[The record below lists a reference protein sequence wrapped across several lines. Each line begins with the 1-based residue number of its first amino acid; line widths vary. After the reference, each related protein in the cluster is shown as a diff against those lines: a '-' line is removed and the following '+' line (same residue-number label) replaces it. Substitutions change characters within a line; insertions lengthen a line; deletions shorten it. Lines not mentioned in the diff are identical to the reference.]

1 MIRFE
6 GRVTPG
12 QRRRSPYVYLPFDV
26 PAGAERVSV
35 RYGLEDGSIL
45 DLGLLDPTAGPF
57 PSLTGFRGWSGS
69 ARREVHVAAAD
80 ATPGYMAGPL
90 QAGRWQVVLGLARVA
105 AAGCAYRVEV
115 DVGRG
120 DAPAAGTAEAA
131 AAAPAAGRRA
141 PGATGRVGAVRA
153 GAGWYRGDLQSH
165 TFHSDARASVAELA
179 AEARARG
186 LDFLAVTDHNTVS
199 HHAELPLNSASDLL
213 LVPGEEV
220 TTYRGHAN
228 VWGVA
233 GWVDFRIERPGD
245 LDALVAQV
253 HARGGLFSVNHPK
266 TQPGCIGCDW
276 EYPVPGGADAMEAWQ
291 GPWALGNWES
301 LARYDALLREG
312 RRLTLVGGSDRHH
325 PGASRVDPPLL
336 QVGSPTTWLELEEL
350 STPAVLTAIRAG
362 RAYVSEGPGGPRLE
376 LSVGGAGMGG
386 TVGAGAPVV
395 ARARVEGATGDVLR
409 WVGTAGVVRETAL
422 GSDDVT
428 DAFEWV
434 PAGAF
439 LRCEVV
445 ARASLPAL
453 EAELRTLAAGPRF
466 PSYLSVAD
474 VLAHP
479 WRRLVSNPVYVG

>member
-1 MIRFE
+1 MILFE
-6 GRVTPG
+6 GRVTPEH
-12 QRRRSPYVYLPFDV
+12 RERSAYVYLPFDV
-26 PAGAERVSV
+26 PADADRVSV
-35 RYGLEDGSIL
+35 RYGFEDGSIL

-69 ARREVHVAAAD
+69 ARREVHVAAAE
-80 ATPGYMAGPL
+80 ATPGYIAGPL
-90 QAGRWQVVLGLARVA
+90 QPGRWQVVLGLARVA
-105 AAGCAYRVEV
+105 DAGCAYRVEV
-115 DVGRG
+115 DVEHGGAREAG
-120 DAPAAGTAEAA
+120 AARAA
-131 AAAPAAGRRA
+131 VADQTA
-141 PGATGRVGAVRA
+141 PGATSRVGAARA

-199 HHAELPLNSASDLL
+199 HHAELARNSASDLL

-228 VWGVA
+228 VWGVT
-233 GWVDFRIERPGD
+233 GWVDFRIERRGD
-245 LDALVAQV
+245 LEALVAQV

-276 EYPVPGGADAMEAWQ
+276 EYPVPDGADAMEAWQ

-325 PGASRVDPPLL
+325 PGATRQDPPLL

-350 STPAVLTAIRAG
+350 STPAVIAAIRGG

-376 LSVGGAGMGG
+376 LTVGGAGMGG
-386 TVGAGAPVV
+386 AVSAGATVV
-395 ARARVEGATGDVLR
+395 ARARVEGAAGDLLR
-409 WVGTAGVVRETAL
+409 WVGAEGVVRESTLDAA
-422 GSDDVT
+422 DAT
-428 DAFEWV
+428 DSFEWR
-434 PAGAF
+434 PTGAF

-445 ARASLPAL
+445 ARASLPAF
-453 EAELRTLAAGPRF
+453 EAELRAFTVGPHF
-466 PSYLSVAD
+466 PAYLSVAD

-479 WRRLVSNPVYVG
+479 WRRAVSNPVYVG